1 MSKTDSPQKQVHVP
15 TTPAPASD
23 ADKPDTKKR
32 TKTTLQELGPA
43 LPVGTRVGGGKLV
56 KTLDTR
62 VWTTRQEKVLS
73 KFKKPNM
80 NIAQHVGLVLGTMC
94 SEFGGNAWAMP
105 EKPSD
110 LNERRLAIAGAT
122 MGDVLYA
129 YCYMRREA
137 MGNIIK
143 MNVTCPTCGHKFVF
157 PADLN
162 TLEVVSIEHPD
173 ALDWVYT
180 MKVPVEIRN
189 KKVTSL
195 RMGPTLWHSMEMA
208 AGGVIND
215 TASKIA
221 VLRGAIVGF
230 NDDPAVIQMTESD
243 LDDFHKKDLEGACDE
258 LNDAF
263 VGPKMALDG
272 DCEKC
277 TRAFHHPIDWRYDS
291 FFSSSSR

>member
-15 TTPAPASD
+15 TAAPQPAEAAP
-23 ADKPDTKKR
+23 PDTKKR
-32 TKTTLQELGPA
+32 TTTTLADLGSS
-43 LPVGTRVGGGKLV
+43 LPVGLGSGGNLIKSLS
-56 KTLDTR
+56 TR
-62 VWTTRQEKVLS
+62 VWTTRQEKVLA

-80 NIAQHVGLVLGTMC
+80 NIAQHVAIVLGTMC
-94 SEFGGNAWAMP
+94 SEFGNHSWEMP

-110 LNERRLAIAGAT
+110 LVERRLAIAQAA

-143 MNVTCPTCGHKFVF
+143 MNVTCPSCAHKFVF
-157 PADLN
+157 PADLD
-162 TLEVVSIEHPD
+162 TLEVVSISHTD
-173 ALDWVYT
+173 ALHWTYK
-180 MKVPVEIRN
+180 MQVPVNIRN
-189 KKVTSL
+189 KKVSAL
-195 RMGPTLWHSMEMA
+195 RMGPTMWQSMEMA

-215 TASKIA
+215 AASKIA
-221 VLRGAIVGF
+221 VLRGAIIGF
-230 NDDPAVIQMTESD
+230 DDDPTAIQMTEAD
-243 LDDFHKKDLEGACDE
+243 LDDFHKRDLEGAVAA

-277 TRAFHHPIDWRYDS
+277 ERPFAHPIDWRYDS